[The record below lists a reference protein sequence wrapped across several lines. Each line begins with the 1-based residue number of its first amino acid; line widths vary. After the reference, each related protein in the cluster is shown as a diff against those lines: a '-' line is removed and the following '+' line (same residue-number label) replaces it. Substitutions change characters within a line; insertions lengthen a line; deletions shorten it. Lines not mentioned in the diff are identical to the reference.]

1 MENLLA
7 KAAEYLQ
14 GRMIE
19 TTSESVRY
27 IRAGV
32 VYDMRAIV
40 GQLVTDQADVN
51 GFVLRTVTRD
61 FTISQSEFVWSDD
74 QKPKRND
81 EIWQR
86 IGDYWNV
93 FLVNGDS
100 FATAHFEDSD
110 AYGVAFRIHTRKDRE
125 VAA

>member
-32 VYDMRAIV
+32 VYDMRAVV